1 MVWSGSKREFHEFGR
16 NLQEAR
22 RPHPFKRMFQWPRN
36 NRKMLLYASGVIAVL
51 VGLYFVPTGYL
62 AVYPGPVKPMQEMV
76 SVEGYPASTGRL
88 YMVLVMVRD
97 TNLYEA
103 LYAVISPRAT
113 LWNKQA
119 ILGGLSLEEY
129 SKRARQEME
138 ESQRLAVELAL
149 EMSGYPVTPDEAL
162 PFKVTLD
169 TGDIGG
175 PSAGLMFFL
184 EISSR
189 LRPDEFKPAGKVAG
203 TGILRPDGSVAA
215 VGGIEQKTMAA
226 RAAGVQYFIVPWQ
239 NEPSARRYAG
249 TMKILPVRDCSEALQ
264 ALREVSGK

>member
-1 MVWSGSKREFHEFGR
+1 MLRSRSEGEFREFGGR
-16 NLQEAR
+16 LQESR
-22 RPHPFKRMFQWPRN
+22 RPHPCRRVFRWSKN
-36 NRKMLLYASGVIAVL
+36 NRKAVLYAAGVTAVL
-51 VGLYFVPTGYL
+51 VGLYFVPSGYL

-76 SVEGYPASTGRL
+76 SVEGHPASSGRL
-88 YMVLVMVRD
+88 YMVLVMVKE

-103 LYAVISPRAT
+103 LYAAISPRAA
-113 LWNKQA
+113 LWRKEA

-129 SKRARQEME
+129 SEKARQEME

-149 EMSGYPVTPDEAL
+149 EMSGYPVTPGEESPL
-162 PFKVTLD
+162 KVTLD

-189 LRPDEFKPAGKVAG
+189 LKPDELKPTGKVAG

-226 RAAGVQYFIVPWQ
+226 RAAGIQYFIVPWQ
-239 NEPSARRYAG
+239 NELSARKYAG

-264 ALREVSGK
+264 ALREVSGE

>member
-1 MVWSGSKREFHEFGR
+1 MFRFRCKCVGDFQQVRK
-16 NLQEAR
+16 
-22 RPHPFKRMFQWPRN
+22 PHPFKRIFRWSKN
-36 NRKMLLYASGVIAVL
+36 NRRRLLCATGVLAVL
-51 VGLYFVPTGYL
+51 VALYFVPTGYL
-62 AVYPGPVKPMQEMV
+62 AVYPGPVKPMHEMV
-76 SVEGYPASTGRL
+76 SVEGHPASSDRL
-88 YMVLVMVRD
+88 YMVLVMVKE

-103 LYAVISPRAT
+103 LYAAISPRVT
-113 LWNKQA
+113 LWSKQA
-119 ILGGLSLEEY
+119 ILGGLSFEEY

-138 ESQRLAVELAL
+138 ESQRLAVKLAL
-149 EMSGYPVTPDEAL
+149 EMSGHPVTPGEEPPL
-162 PFKVTLD
+162 KVTLD

-189 LRPDEFKPAGKVAG
+189 LRPDELKPVGKVAG
-203 TGILRPDGSVAA
+203 TGILRPDGTVAA

-226 RAAGVQYFIVPWQ
+226 KAAGIEYFIVPWQ

-249 TMKILPVRDCSEALQ
+249 TMKILPVRNCSEALQ